1 MKTLGNLII
10 KLLRY
15 PVVGALAFFIMLAC
29 STVKEQGEPEI
40 TVMPGQITNDVQR
53 QAIYEQGIRNTTPEN
68 AHPLPSGDQLR
79 LNEKS
84 SETNPKLN
92 IEEGSNPNAPA
103 NIPTE
108 ERPRQIRNVGN
119 DTIMR

>member
-68 AHPLPSGDQLR
+68 ANPIPSGDQLR

-84 SETNPKLN
+84 SETNRKLN